1 MELIW
6 LVLTLLAVDLAA
18 LLFAVDTRPGFE
30 HSRRAVAH
38 SPGRFPPH
46 PAAAGLSGP
55 RRPAAAGQREANHVR
70 APLNLGVP
78 LGLSSG
84 LCWERPTSSAAS
96 SPAAPALTVA
106 FWSQVAGALALAI
119 ALASRA
125 SAPPPRV
132 RWASPRHRKRLR
144 LLLFYRGLAE
154 GTMSIVAP
162 ISACGAI
169 VPVTASLLTGNH
181 PGTLAALG
189 VLAAITGV
197 ILVSRP
203 HPATPSQPEQGER
216 EVGPANVG
224 GASPAGAG
232 TRATPTDA
240 DGVTPAGAGG
250 TTRLTRTARTRLAWA
265 ANPAGVGRATPAR
278 AGRVVAMALGSAL
291 GFGLFYVFVDA
302 GTAAAAGPGGSRS
315 SPLWVIAGARMSS
328 LAILSTIALVSRRS
342 ALRWPGRRIGAVA
355 LVGIGDTGANLLFAY
370 AATTGNLAVV
380 GVLGSLYPVAT
391 VVLARWLLGER
402 LSGGQNA
409 GVVLALTG
417 VGLLAAA

>member
-1 MELIW
+1 MN
-6 LVLTLLAVDLAA
+6 
-18 LLFAVDTRPGFE
+18 
-30 HSRRAVAH
+30 
-38 SPGRFPPH
+38 
-46 PAAAGLSGP
+46 AGI
-55 RRPAAAGQREANHVR
+55 
-70 APLNLGVP
+70 P

-84 LCWERPTSSAAS
+84 LCWGAADFFGGIQS
-96 SPAAPALTVA
+96 RRLPALTVA
-106 FWSQVAGALALAI
+106 FWSQVAGALALAA
-119 ALASRA
+119 ALAI
-125 SAPPPRV
+125 SAV
-132 RWASPRHRKRLR
+132 RPAGPEVAWGLAAGVGSGCALV
-144 LLLFYRGLAE
+144 LFYRSLAE
-154 GTMSIVAP
+154 GTMSVAAP

-169 VPVTASLLTGNH
+169 VPVAAALLTGNQ

-189 VLAAITGV
+189 VLTAITGV

-203 HPATPSQPEQGER
+203 HPSPPTPAAVPAAL
-216 EVGPANVG
+216 ANVE
-224 GASPAGAG
+224 SSG
-232 TRATPTDA
+232 TAVDP
-240 DGVTPAGAGG
+240 V
-250 TTRLTRTARTRLAWA
+250 
-265 ANPAGVGRATPAR
+265 TPAR

-302 GTAAAAGPGGSRS
+302 GTAAAAGPGPGGSRS

-328 LAILSTIALVSRRS
+328 LAILSTIALFSRRS
-342 ALRWPGRRIGAVA
+342 ALRWPGRRLGAVA

-417 VGLLAAA
+417 VSLLAAA

>member
-1 MELIW
+1 
-6 LVLTLLAVDLAA
+6 
-18 LLFAVDTRPGFE
+18 
-30 HSRRAVAH
+30 
-38 SPGRFPPH
+38 
-46 PAAAGLSGP
+46 
-55 RRPAAAGQREANHVR
+55 
-70 APLNLGVP
+70 LNLGVP

-84 LCWERPTSSAAS
+84 LCWGAADFFGGIQS
-96 SPAAPALTVA
+96 RRLSALTVA
-106 FWSQVAGALALAI
+106 FWSQLAGALALVA
-119 ALASRA
+119 ALAI
-125 SAPPPRV
+125 SAIRPSGPEV
-132 RWASPRHRKRLR
+132 AWGLAAGVGSGCALV
-144 LLLFYRGLAE
+144 LFYRSLAE
-154 GTMSIVAP
+154 GTMSVAAP

-169 VPVTASLLTGNH
+169 IPVVAALLTGNQ

-189 VLAAITGV
+189 VLTAITGV

-203 HPATPSQPEQGER
+203 HPSPPTTPATPMVP
-216 EVGPANVG
+216 
-224 GASPAGAG
+224 
-232 TRATPTDA
+232 
-240 DGVTPAGAGG
+240 
-250 TTRLTRTARTRLAWA
+250 
-265 ANPAGVGRATPAR
+265 ANPATPATGAAPGTVEPSGTPQGPVTPAR
-278 AGRVVAMALGSAL
+278 AGRVVAMALGSAI

-328 LAILSTIALVSRRS
+328 LAILSMIALVSRRS